1 MEVEVE
7 AEGLKKIPL
16 RLFVIIVTR
25 RVILQENAQ
34 SFRSQKTSISLDNLR
49 VGNWC

>member
-7 AEGLKKIPL
+7 AEDLKKILL
-16 RLFVIIVTR
+16 RPFVTIVIR

-34 SFRSQKTSISLDNLR
+34 SL
-49 VGNWC
+49 